1 MHHHICGGKVFPM
14 QRFCDMCGGNRSR
27 LQSGI
32 KHSVFD
38 VVFCRVYA
46 TLFTQ
51 NPKRACFFVLSRMGR
66 IIPNFIPQPVYPTVC
81 IPQGAYPL
89 GFVSTGVVSSSTPSC
104 PLISEAGA
112 GEEQQ
117 HPSPACFVVIVLTQY
132 YPVLNF

>member
-51 NPKRACFFVLSRMGR
+51 NPKRACFCFVLSRMGR
-66 IIPNFIPQPVYPTVC
+66 IIPNFIPQPVYPLFVSHRER
-81 IPQGAYPL
+81 IHWGSYPL
-89 GFVSTGVVSSSTPSC
+89 G
-104 PLISEAGA
+104 LYRAA
-112 GEEQQ
+112 LRR
-117 HPSPACFVVIVLTQY
+117 AR
-132 YPVLNF
+132 